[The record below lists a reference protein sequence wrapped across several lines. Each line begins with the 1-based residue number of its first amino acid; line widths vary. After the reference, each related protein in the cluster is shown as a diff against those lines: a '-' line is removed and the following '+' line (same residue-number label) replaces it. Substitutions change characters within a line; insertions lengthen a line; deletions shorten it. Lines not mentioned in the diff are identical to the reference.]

1 MTYKVILADPPWNF
15 QTRSPKGLGRSA
27 QAHYDCMSMEELE
40 ALAPQIME
48 LADPESC
55 AMCMWV
61 TDPLLPQALSL
72 IKTFGFVYKTVL
84 FTWVKLNPVAAD
96 ENIDAARGTIVARVS
111 ASLPHQ
117 GKNAF
122 HMGTGYYTRCLRG
135 DARVFIMDAITKR
148 VEYLPLREVWLRRET
163 TMFIHTHRGWRLI
176 NDMAR
181 NEAMPVRE
189 VHTSLA
195 PPIACSGDHR
205 WAVKLPSPHRIEWVT
220 LNDAM
225 HRKAFEPRN
234 GVNLSFSTTPMES
247 QATLTAYNGFDL
259 TDDIAWMIGLFI
271 AEGSSARDSHS
282 NQVRFSLHKD
292 EIQLYERVRD
302 IVDGMAIPA
311 DRFFRKSV
319 KVYMHQIK
327 SKNSM
332 AVYFASKRI
341 KALIDG
347 FVAGIGAKG
356 KRLNLDRLWQTS
368 ASFRRSLLK
377 GVLDGDGTKLKMNY
391 PGYEGYQV
399 LSLANEGLITDLRE
413 LCMSIGV
420 PTRARR
426 QDFSTSPAGTVTT
439 HNTFYFASPRCKGLQ
454 LDGVDVVPAEIKSAK
469 EVEVAVT
476 YDLSVTDEAFVVEGL
491 ISHNSNPEMCL
502 LATRG
507 KRAPKTQD
515 RGVRQLLVAPR
526 GQHSQKPAEARRRIE
541 RLFSGPYY
549 ELFARSTAPGWSCDG
564 NQVGLLDNGK
574 VDTRRWPSAG
584 PGVGTATCS
593 QSTE

>member
-84 FTWVKLNPVAAD
+84 FTWVKLNAKAAGKLVD
-96 ENIDAARGTIVARVS
+96 PLIDHIAYTAHAR
-111 ASLPHQ
+111 
-117 GKNAF
+117 AF
-122 HMGTGYYTRCLRG
+122 HMGTGYYTR
-135 DARVFIMDAITKR
+135 A
-148 VEYLPLREVWLRRET
+148 
-163 TMFIHTHRGWRLI
+163 
-176 NDMAR
+176 
-181 NEAMPVRE
+181 
-189 VHTSLA
+189 
-195 PPIACSGDHR
+195 
-205 WAVKLPSPHRIEWVT
+205 
-220 LNDAM
+220 
-225 HRKAFEPRN
+225 
-234 GVNLSFSTTPMES
+234 
-247 QATLTAYNGFDL
+247 
-259 TDDIAWMIGLFI
+259 
-271 AEGSSARDSHS
+271 
-282 NQVRFSLHKD
+282 
-292 EIQLYERVRD
+292 
-302 IVDGMAIPA
+302 
-311 DRFFRKSV
+311 
-319 KVYMHQIK
+319 
-327 SKNSM
+327 
-332 AVYFASKRI
+332 
-341 KALIDG
+341 
-347 FVAGIGAKG
+347 
-356 KRLNLDRLWQTS
+356 
-368 ASFRRSLLK
+368 
-377 GVLDGDGTKLKMNY
+377 
-391 PGYEGYQV
+391 
-399 LSLANEGLITDLRE
+399 
-413 LCMSIGV
+413 
-420 PTRARR
+420 
-426 QDFSTSPAGTVTT
+426 
-439 HNTFYFASPRCKGLQ
+439 
-454 LDGVDVVPAEIKSAK
+454 
-469 EVEVAVT
+469 
-476 YDLSVTDEAFVVEGL
+476 
-491 ISHNSNPEMCL
+491 NPEMCL

>member
-1 MTYKVILADPPWNF
+1 MKYKVIYLDPPWNF

-48 LADPESC
+48 LADPELC

-84 FTWVKLNPVAAD
+84 FTWVKLNPVAAE

-111 ASLPHQ
+111 ASLPLQ

-122 HMGTGYYTRCLRG
+122 HMGTGYYTR
-135 DARVFIMDAITKR
+135 A
-148 VEYLPLREVWLRRET
+148 
-163 TMFIHTHRGWRLI
+163 
-176 NDMAR
+176 
-181 NEAMPVRE
+181 
-189 VHTSLA
+189 
-195 PPIACSGDHR
+195 
-205 WAVKLPSPHRIEWVT
+205 
-220 LNDAM
+220 
-225 HRKAFEPRN
+225 
-234 GVNLSFSTTPMES
+234 
-247 QATLTAYNGFDL
+247 
-259 TDDIAWMIGLFI
+259 
-271 AEGSSARDSHS
+271 
-282 NQVRFSLHKD
+282 
-292 EIQLYERVRD
+292 
-302 IVDGMAIPA
+302 
-311 DRFFRKSV
+311 
-319 KVYMHQIK
+319 
-327 SKNSM
+327 
-332 AVYFASKRI
+332 
-341 KALIDG
+341 
-347 FVAGIGAKG
+347 
-356 KRLNLDRLWQTS
+356 
-368 ASFRRSLLK
+368 
-377 GVLDGDGTKLKMNY
+377 
-391 PGYEGYQV
+391 
-399 LSLANEGLITDLRE
+399 
-413 LCMSIGV
+413 
-420 PTRARR
+420 
-426 QDFSTSPAGTVTT
+426 
-439 HNTFYFASPRCKGLQ
+439 
-454 LDGVDVVPAEIKSAK
+454 
-469 EVEVAVT
+469 
-476 YDLSVTDEAFVVEGL
+476 
-491 ISHNSNPEMCL
+491 NPEMCL